1 MTQEEAGAQCSDI
14 FHTPLAQC
22 ITENL
27 ELSSSSNVKTLS
39 RKKKKS
45 VFSPFFPPQLPFRT
59 FTTVQFAER
68 CFSFFPSP
76 PSLPLLPLLI
86 GLSQFTPLT
95 FSFFFFALYAPCMS
109 EFHTPLSLSPPLF
122 FFMSVFISNCQLSA
136 ALGQSSR
143 QTEIR
148 QSVDPTITIRLGFIQ
163 PTNPAHLRCIQPSL
177 HPSPLASLP
186 NVEKE
191 TAGKI

>member
-39 RKKKKS
+39 RKKKIS
-45 VFSPFFPPQLPFRT
+45 LLPFFPPQLPIRT

-95 FSFFFFALYAPCMS
+95 FSFFFLLCLYAPCMS
-109 EFHTPLSLSPPLF
+109 EFHTPLSLPLSF
-122 FFMSVFISNCQLSA
+122 
-136 ALGQSSR
+136 
-143 QTEIR
+143 
-148 QSVDPTITIRLGFIQ
+148 
-163 PTNPAHLRCIQPSL
+163 SL
-177 HPSPLASLP
+177 CLFSL
-186 NVEKE
+186 V
-191 TAGKI
+191 IVS